1 MKKKSLFVS
10 PAFTDDQTLFFIGY
24 HAGFVGEEKGEG
36 KIRNP
41 SAVTLLVGGGSSS
54 PLADR
59 FAKKRGTCVR
69 ERKKKSWPNLLFVA
83 SSGSVD
89 YCNFSF
95 FSPFF
100 RPFTNKLLLLIVQ
113 SDSSNRDEFCILF
126 FKRQQHGIYHFDVD
140 VIR

>member
-1 MKKKSLFVS
+1 MKKKEPFCFARIHGRPNS
-10 PAFTDDQTLFFIGY
+10 FFIGY

-41 SAVTLLVGGGSSS
+41 SAITLLVGRGSSS

-100 RPFTNKLLLLIVQ
+100 RPFTNKLLLLIIQ